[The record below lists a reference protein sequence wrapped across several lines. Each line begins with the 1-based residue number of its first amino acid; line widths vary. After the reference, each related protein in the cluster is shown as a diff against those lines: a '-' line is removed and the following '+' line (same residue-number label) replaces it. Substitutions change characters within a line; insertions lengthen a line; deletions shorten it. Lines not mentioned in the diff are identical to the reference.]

1 VCTGYA
7 ESRAKRFSLEFVKH
21 LCIIRYDSMA
31 NGGRSLE
38 RPKTVQLQVSKTIQ
52 MQKKRLLSVLIAC
65 CFAGL
70 VFGPGCSPEH
80 YKTEADEEVYGIL
93 DAKWGEGLGS
103 KVNYRISDVTAGP
116 NDLAPRH
123 TLPASGVLSLADAVA
138 LATANNRDYQTRKE
152 QLYITAL
159 DLTLVRHSFVRQWFG
174 TIDAGYVSNMNED
187 SENFGERLEVDS
199 QGTKLGFS
207 QLLADG
213 AIISANIAIDWARF
227 LTGDTRASLGS
238 VLKANITAPLL
249 RGSGRRIAQENLT
262 QAERNALYEIR
273 SFNRFRKTFVVSI
286 VSDYYRVL
294 QQRDGVTNA
303 ENDYKRA
310 VESKDRLEMEAKA
323 GRKNPY
329 EVDQAE
335 QRVLAAGDSLVRA
348 KERYEQSLDEFKLR
362 LVLPTDAEIELD
374 QNELKALA
382 ELGISQPDYDLEEA
396 VETALN
402 QRLDLATSRDQVDD
416 AARKVAV
423 EADSLGTQL
432 DLKGAMTVNSTGDT
446 DYSRLR
452 FHDGIYT
459 VGLEADLPFDRKS
472 ERNAYRKAMI
482 TLERQHRK
490 YENDTD
496 NVKLSVRDAYRELN
510 KAAQTYKI
518 QMNSLKLAQKRVE
531 SNTLLLEAG
540 RLTTRDLLDSQ
551 DDLLTAQNQLTAAL
565 VGHIVAKLNFFRDI
579 GVLQVRPDGMWE
591 QGAR

>member
-1 VCTGYA
+1 
-7 ESRAKRFSLEFVKH
+7 
-21 LCIIRYDSMA
+21 
-31 NGGRSLE
+31 
-38 RPKTVQLQVSKTIQ
+38 
-52 MQKKRLLSVLIAC
+52 
-65 CFAGL
+65 
-70 VFGPGCSPEH
+70 
-80 YKTEADEEVYGIL
+80 
-93 DAKWGEGLGS
+93 
-103 KVNYRISDVTAGP
+103 
-116 NDLAPRH
+116 
-123 TLPASGVLSLADAVA
+123 
-138 LATANNRDYQTRKE
+138 
-152 QLYITAL
+152 
-159 DLTLVRHSFVRQWFG
+159 
-174 TIDAGYVSNMNED
+174 
-187 SENFGERLEVDS
+187 
-199 QGTKLGFS
+199 
-207 QLLADG
+207 
-213 AIISANIAIDWARF
+213 
-227 LTGDTRASLGS
+227 
-238 VLKANITAPLL
+238 
-249 RGSGRRIAQENLT
+249 IAQENLT